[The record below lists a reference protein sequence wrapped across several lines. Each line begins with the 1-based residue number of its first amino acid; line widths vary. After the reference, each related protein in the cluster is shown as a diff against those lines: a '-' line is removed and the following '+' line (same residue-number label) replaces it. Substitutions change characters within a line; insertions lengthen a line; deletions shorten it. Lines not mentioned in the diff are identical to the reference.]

1 MKESELIKIKK
12 QTEEHKGLMSAILT
26 QINNIDRKVNG
37 ALILMS
43 KMPGYKEA
51 VEVFKSER
59 ENDELVK

>member
-51 VEVFKSER
+51 VEGFKSER